1 MNKETKYSKLMEAHN
16 NNLKI
21 SNYNLDEKFK
31 YFENDKLSESKTLLY
46 EIQNKPEI
54 FKKYKRGSIVK
65 IRFGVNPG
73 SEFSGDHYAIV
84 LNKDDSIYNPVL
96 NVIPITS
103 VSNKY
108 NINLGNI
115 IYDKNKVN
123 NLKTLLENETDL
135 ENIKELKKILN
146 YFDKCKNGFSRTFS
160 LTIFFICT
168 AGSFLL

>member
-1 MNKETKYSKLMEAHN
+1 MIN
-16 NNLKI
+16 
-21 SNYNLDEKFK
+21 FR
-31 YFENDKLSESKTLLY
+31 ESKTLLY

-65 IRFGVNPG
+65 VRFGVNPG
-73 SEFSGDHYAIV
+73 SEFSGDHYATL

-103 VSNKY
+103 ASNKY

-115 IYDKNKVN
+115 IYDENKVN
-123 NLKTLLENETDL
+123 NLKALLENETDS

-146 YFDKCKNGFSRTFS
+146 YFDKCKNKASKACIKHIN
-160 LTIFFICT
+160 TISKLSIINPINT
-168 AGSFLL
+168 IIQIKSYYQKI